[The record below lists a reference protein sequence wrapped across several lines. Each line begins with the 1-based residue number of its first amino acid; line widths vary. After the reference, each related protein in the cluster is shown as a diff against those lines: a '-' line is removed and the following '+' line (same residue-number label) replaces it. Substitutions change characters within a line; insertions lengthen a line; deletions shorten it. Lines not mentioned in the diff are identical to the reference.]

1 MQFSSNMRSTG
12 FALLFLFISFTV
24 FSQEITVLDAD
35 TGNAVANIAIYNRDK
50 SKTAVSDF
58 NGKSDLSV
66 FSRNER
72 ITFRHISYEVFN
84 TTKAQIGKKGNRVY
98 LTLKLEEL
106 QEVVMSVSKWEQQKK
121 DIPQK
126 IESIDA
132 RTISFTNPQTSAD
145 LLQNSGKVFVQKSQL
160 GGGSPMIRG
169 FATNRLLLSVDGVR
183 MNNAIFRGG
192 NIQNV
197 ISIDPFT
204 IKNTEVIFG
213 PGSVIYGS
221 DAIGGVMNFFT
232 QKPRFSFTDSLT
244 FSGNVNYRF
253 ASTNNENTTHI
264 DFNLGQQKWAS
275 YTSFTYNKFDDLVM
289 GEHGPDEYLRNNF
302 VIRENGTDVLVE
314 NNDPRKQVTS
324 GYDQVNFLQ
333 KFTYKPNNTW
343 NYDLGLYYSETSDF
357 SRYDRL
363 IRPNSTG
370 DGLRSA
376 EWLYGPQ
383 KWFMGNFQLTK
394 KGKNKFYDGVKLTTA
409 YQFFE
414 ESRINRDFQEV
425 DRFTTKEKVDALSIN
440 LDFENKKIGDLRL
453 YYGAEYIFNK
463 VNSEGSQENIETNV
477 VSRGASRYPDGAT
490 WQTFA
495 GYINGEYKLKPN
507 FTLLSGARYS
517 QVWVDAQF
525 DTTFFPFPFDEAD
538 LITGAF
544 TGSVGFSWFPKA
556 DLQITLNGSTGFR
569 APNIDDIGKVFDS
582 EPGSVVV
589 PNPDLE
595 PEYAYNAEMGVRKN
609 FKDKLVLKGAA
620 FYSYLVDALVRR
632 DFDFNGE
639 TEILYNGELSS
650 VQAIQNAAK
659 AYVYGFEFGLE
670 AFLNENWSLTSNLTL
685 TEGIEEDDGGTD
697 SPARH
702 VAPTFGDFHL
712 VWQNQKIKADMFL
725 NYNGEI
731 SYDDLALSERSKE
744 FIYAI
749 DENGNPFSPSWYTLN
764 FRSQYQISNALKT
777 TVSLENITNQRYRTY
792 SSGIV
797 APGANLILGL
807 GYTF

>member
-35 TGNAVANIAIYNRDK
+35 TGNPVANIAIYNKDK

-72 ITFRHISYEVFN
+72 ITFRHISYEVYN
-84 TTKAQIGKKGNRVY
+84 TTKAQISKKRNRVY

-145 LLQNSGKVFVQKSQL
+145 VLQNSGKVFVQKSQL

-192 NIQNV
+192 NVQNV
-197 ISIDPFT
+197 ISVDPFT

-232 QKPRFSFTDSLT
+232 QKPRLSFTDSLT

-253 ASTNNENTTHI
+253 ASANNENTTHV

-275 YTSFTYNKFDDLVM
+275 FTSFTYNKFDDLVM

-302 VIRENGTDVLVE
+302 VVRENGTDVLVE
-314 NNDPRKQVTS
+314 NDDPRKQVTS
-324 GYDQVNFLQ
+324 GYDQINFLQ

-343 NYDLGLYYSETSDF
+343 NYDLGLYYSETSDY

-363 IRPNSTG
+363 IRPNSAR

-376 EWLYGPQ
+376 EWFYGPQ

-409 YQFFE
+409 YQHFE
-414 ESRINRDFQEV
+414 ESRNDRDFQEV

-463 VNSEGSQENIETNV
+463 VHSEGSQENIETNI
-477 VSRGASRYPDGAT
+477 VSGAASRYPDGST

-544 TGSVGFSWFPKA
+544 TGSAGFSWFPKA

-595 PEYAYNAEMGVRKN
+595 PEYAYNGEMGIRKN

-632 DFDFNGE
+632 DFEFNGE
-639 TEILYNGELSS
+639 TEILYNGELSN

-685 TEGIEEDDGGTD
+685 TEGIEEDDSGTD

-712 VWQNQKIKADMFL
+712 VWQNQKLKADVFL

-744 FIYAI
+744 FIYAV

-777 TVSLENITNQRYRTY
+777 TMSLENMTNQRYRTY

-797 APGANLILGL
+797 APGINLILGL

>member
-1 MQFSSNMRSTG
+1 MQYFSSMRTIG
-12 FALLFLFISFTV
+12 FTLLFLLACATISA
-24 FSQEITVLDAD
+24 QEVMVLDAN
-35 TGNAVANIAIYNRDK
+35 TGTPIANMAIYNKDK
-50 SKTAVSDF
+50 SKTVVTNVEGTSELDI
-58 NGKSDLSV
+58 

-72 ITFRHISYEVFN
+72 ITFRHISYETYN
-84 TTKAQIGKKGNRVY
+84 TTKAQIGRKGNRVY
-98 LTLKLEEL
+98 LDLKPEEL

-121 DIPQK
+121 DVPQK

-132 RTISFTNPQTSAD
+132 RSIAFTNPQTSAD
-145 LLQNSGKVFVQKSQL
+145 LLRNSGKVFVQKSQL

-192 NIQNV
+192 NVQNV

-204 IKNTEVIFG
+204 VKNTEVIFG

-253 ASTNNENTTHI
+253 ASANKENTAHV
-264 DFNLGQQKWAS
+264 DFNFGQQKWAS
-275 YTSFTYNKFDDLVM
+275 YTSFSYNDFDNLTM
-289 GEHGPDEYLRNNF
+289 GKNGPDSYLRNNY
-302 VIRENGTDVLVE
+302 VVRENGVDVLMT
-314 NNDPRKQVTS
+314 NNDPRKQVSS
-324 GYDQVNFLQ
+324 GYDQINFLQ
-333 KFTYKPNNTW
+333 KFTYRPNSTW

-363 IRPNSTG
+363 IRPNASG

-376 EWLYGPQ
+376 EWFYGPQ
-383 KWFMGNFQLTK
+383 KWMMGNFQLTK
-394 KGKNKFYDGVKLTTA
+394 QGKNKFYDGVKLTTA
-409 YQFFE
+409 YQHFE
-414 ESRINRDFQEV
+414 ESRNERLFQDP
-425 DRFTTKEKVDALSIN
+425 DRFTTVDKVNALSIN

-463 VNSEGSQENIETNV
+463 VNSEGIQTNIETNQ
-477 VSRGASRYPDGAT
+477 VSEAASRYPDGAT

-525 DTTFFPFPFDEAD
+525 DQTFFPFPFDEAD

-544 TGSVGFSWFPKA
+544 TGSLGFSWFPRA

-569 APNIDDIGKVFDS
+569 APNIDDIGKIFDS

-589 PNPDLE
+589 PNPELE
-595 PEYAYNAEMGVRKN
+595 PEYAYNGEIGIRKN
-609 FKDKLVLKGAA
+609 FNDKVVLKGAT
-620 FYSYLVDALVRR
+620 FYTYLVDALVRR
-632 DFDFNGE
+632 DFTFNGDR
-639 TEILYNGELSS
+639 EILYNGELSN

-659 AYVYGFEFGLE
+659 AYVYGFELGLE
-670 AFLNENWSLTSNLTL
+670 AFLDENWSLTSNLTI
-685 TEGIEEDDGGTD
+685 TEGTEEDDSGEDT
-697 SPARH
+697 PARH
-702 VAPTFGDFHL
+702 AAPTFGDFH
-712 VWQNQKIKADMFL
+712 VIWQNQKLKTDLFL

-731 SYDDLALSERSKE
+731 SYVDLALSERSKDY
-744 FIYAI
+744 IYDI
-749 DENGNPFSPSWYTLN
+749 DSNGNPFSPSWYTLN
-764 FRSQYQISNALKT
+764 FRSQYQISNAFKA
-777 TVSLENITNQRYRTY
+777 TVNLENITNQRYRTY
-792 SSGIV
+792 SSGIA

-807 GYTF
+807 GYSF